1 MSAWASEGRQVHH
14 LDKSIETNA
23 IYFDLNLSMDS
34 HDWTPDQTNN
44 YDGSS
49 PDQTKQGLYIYDSEW
64 TLELQA
70 SDVGL
75 SEWAKANDLLYT
87 L

>member
-1 MSAWASEGRQVHH
+1 MQKQMIQTYKLTKLTLRQDVFCKQLFNKYHNLLSEFVRNP
-14 LDKSIETNA
+14 T
-23 IYFDLNLSMDS
+23 
-34 HDWTPDQTNN
+34 
-44 YDGSS
+44 SS
-49 PDQTKQGLYIYDSEW
+49 NWSDQTKQDLYVYDSEW